1 MKCATD
7 SALLKSPLLL
17 ASLIISV
24 SRAFEFYLIQTSDIY
39 QNRNFQFWALQ
50 LLGWTGWVTLFAIR
64 DAYWGQPFERILL
77 LIIDAIAGLLLT
89 TILRY
94 IYRWVWDR
102 SIYQRVL
109 TVLIASYAMA
119 AIWQP
124 IKNYSQFY
132 YYQDFELISEF
143 GVMGYFGGIIGYSY
157 FLMLGWSGLYFAL
170 KFYRLL
176 QSQIARSIRAESL
189 AHEAQLRMLR
199 YQLNP
204 HFLFNTL
211 NAIST
216 LILDKNTESANAMV
230 SKLSHF
236 LRYSL
241 DKDPMQRVDLEH
253 EINTMQLY
261 LEIEQVRF
269 DERLRVT
276 FEVDEEARRALV
288 PSLILQPLVENSIKY
303 AVANREDGGAI
314 VIAAEKLNGDLLLSV
329 ADDGPGIDRVNG
341 ELPEFTGVG
350 LANTRERLAQ
360 LYGKNHGCEFHAV
373 DPHGLRIVINIP
385 FETEI

>member
-1 MKCATD
+1 
-7 SALLKSPLLL
+7 
-17 ASLIISV
+17 
-24 SRAFEFYLIQTSDIY
+24 LIQLSEIY
-39 QNRNFQFWALQ
+39 ENRNYQFWALQ

-64 DAYWGQPFERILL
+64 DAYWGQPYERITLL
-77 LIIDAIAGLLLT
+77 VVDAIAGLMLT

-94 IYRWVWDR
+94 IYRAVWDR
-102 SIYQRVL
+102 PIHQRVF
-109 TVLIASYAMA
+109 TVLIASYVMA

-132 YYQDFELISEF
+132 YFQDFELIQEY
-143 GVMGYFGGIIGYSY
+143 GYMGYFGGIIGYSY
-157 FLMLGWSGLYFAL
+157 FLMLGWSGLYFSL

-176 QSQIARSIRAESL
+176 QSEIQRSIRAESL

-216 LILDKNTESANAMV
+216 LILDKNADSANAMV

-241 DKDPMQRVDLEH
+241 DKDPMQSVTLEH

-269 DERLRVT
+269 EDRLKVY
-276 FEVDEEARRALV
+276 FDVEDDARKALV
-288 PSLILQPLVENSIKY
+288 PSLILQPLVENSVKY
-303 AVANREDGGAI
+303 AVANRETGGEIRIEASRTDGQL
-314 VIAAEKLNGDLLLSV
+314 VLTV
-329 ADDGPGIDRVNG
+329 TDDGPGLDCVEG
-341 ELPEFTGVG
+341 QLPEFAGIG
-350 LANTRERLAQ
+350 LVNTRERLSQ
-360 LYGKNHGCEFHAV
+360 LYGEAHTCEFSQV
-373 DPHGLRIVINIP
+373 EPHGLKI
-385 FETEI
+385 EIRFPYEEQA